1 MCQIEWGLVGLLQE
15 STRKLCFP
23 YSVCIRLSSSFNRIV
38 SSCFAVEVDFASFP
52 TSSLFCFFVFVLVC
66 FFVFALPLL
75 CSSASCFSAC
85 SILSFL
91 HLLLLSFASIF
102 LSFCFRFSV
111 FFFAFP
117 LLLFCCFPSAVLFL
131 LSLVFSCYS

>member
-1 MCQIEWGLVGLLQE
+1 
-15 STRKLCFP
+15 
-23 YSVCIRLSSSFNRIV
+23 
-38 SSCFAVEVDFASFP
+38 
-52 TSSLFCFFVFVLVC
+52 VLVC